1 MNLSMLLDMAADGY
15 GDRLMVGR
23 RGDGHSAEEL
33 RHLAIGGAALLRER
47 GAGALIYLEVNG
59 PCFPAALFAAARA
72 GVPLVPLNYRL
83 SMEQLEALMLN
94 HVSAAVIAE
103 ERFHRFLHL
112 LGLRAMTSEEWLS
125 AAMAAADGAAE
136 APDEGDV
143 PAVIIYTSGTTSAP
157 KGVLLRHENLV

>member
-83 SMEQLEALMLN
+83 STEQLEALLLK
-94 HVSAAVIAE
+94 HIGAVVIAE
-103 ERFHRFLHL
+103 ERFHSL
-112 LGLRAMTSEEWLS
+112 LDRLGMAVFSSQEWL
-125 AAMAAADGAAE
+125 AAAAAPNWSDGAG
-136 APDEGDV
+136 DED
-143 PAVIIYTSGTTSAP
+143 AV
-157 KGVLLRHENLV
+157 

>member
-47 GAGALIYLEVNG
+47 GADALVYLDVNG

-72 GVPLVPLNYRL
+72 GIPLVPLNYRL
-83 SMEQLEALMLN
+83 STGQLEALVLK
-94 HVSAAVIAE
+94 HVGAVAIAE
-103 ERFHRFLHL
+103 ERFHPLLRG
-112 LGLRAMTSEEWLS
+112 LGLPAYSSQDWLT
-125 AAMAAADGAAE
+125 AAICAA
-136 APDEGDV
+136 
-143 PAVIIYTSGTTSAP
+143 
-157 KGVLLRHENLV
+157 